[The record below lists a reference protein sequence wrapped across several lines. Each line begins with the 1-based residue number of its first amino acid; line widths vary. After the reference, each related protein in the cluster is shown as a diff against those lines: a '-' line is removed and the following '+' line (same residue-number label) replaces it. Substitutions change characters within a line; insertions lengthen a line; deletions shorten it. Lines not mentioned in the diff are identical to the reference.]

1 MFKAIN
7 KPAKFVY
14 VPTEIFDFSISII
27 EFIAKTWPSQKWE
40 DVLETSKIGKY
51 YAVEVSQ
58 YDVIKPQGSAFTRH
72 SYWHLQTYWQ
82 DMLTTKEEEKYGKIG
97 MMDHFEKIATQGQ
110 DPFTPV

>member
-58 YDVIKPQGSAFTRH
+58 YDVIKPKAVLSPDTH
-72 SYWHLQTYWQ
+72 I
-82 DMLTTKEEEKYGKIG
+82 IG
-97 MMDHFEKIATQGQ
+97 ICKHIDRICLLLKKKRSM
-110 DPFTPV
+110 VRLV